1 MSEHKMQPMAEP
13 CHKGFFDGAINLGRC
28 QKDRGHDGACAP
40 ERGGY
45 YGSEIDTIKSYRKD
59 LAKATPK
66 PSPRCAYCG
75 SETDDGLACFGN
87 LGKSHWFRA

>member
-45 YGSEIDTIKSYRKD
+45 YGSAEIQRLGDIARAALENKS
-59 LAKATPK
+59 
-66 PSPRCAYCG
+66 
-75 SETDDGLACFGN
+75 
-87 LGKSHWFRA
+87 